1 MLIVN
6 ADDLGRSAQ
15 ETDAALAGHALGRV
29 TSASAMVFMAD
40 SERAAAA
47 ARQAKLPVGLHL
59 NLSEAFSGTGVS
71 QGLRSRHDRVRAFL
85 ARSRFALI
93 FFNPLLAADFAAVVQ
108 AQHAEFIRLYG
119 HAPRHVDGHQ
129 HMHLSTNVLLQRL
142 LPAGARVR
150 RSFSFLPHQKS
161 PLNRG
166 YRACVDRLLARRH
179 PLTTH
184 FFSLTQ
190 QLRGGGM
197 ARVASLAEKDVVELM
212 VHPAW
217 LHEWEY
223 LTSTD
228 FQRLVET
235 TQ

>member
-1 MLIVN
+1 MIVN

-15 ETDAALAGHALGRV
+15 ETDAALAGHALGCV
-29 TSASAMVFMAD
+29 TSVSAMVFMVD
-40 SERAAAA
+40 SERAAALA
-47 ARQAKLPVGLHL
+47 HEARLPVGLHL
-59 NLSEAFSGTGVS
+59 NLSEAFSSPDVA
-71 QGLRSRHDRVRAFL
+71 QALRARHDRVRAFL
-85 ARSRFALI
+85 ARSRFALLI
-93 FFNPLLAADFAAVVQ
+93 FNPLLAADFAAVVQ
-108 AQHAEFIRLYG
+108 AQCSEFTRLYG

-129 HMHLSTNVLLQRL
+129 HMHLSTNVLVQRL

-166 YRACVDRLLARRH
+166 YRAFIDRLLARRH
-179 PLTTH
+179 PLTAH

-197 ARVASLAEKDVVELM
+197 ARVASLAEQDVVELM

-217 LHEWEY
+217 PHEWEY
-223 LTSTD
+223 LTSAD
-228 FQRLVET
+228 FQRLAERT
-235 TQ
+235 K

>member
-6 ADDLGRSAQ
+6 ADDLGRSVH
-15 ETDAALAGHALGRV
+15 ETNAALTGHALGRV
-29 TSASAMVFMAD
+29 TSVSAMVFMAD
-40 SERAAAA
+40 SERAAAL
-47 ARQAKLPVGLHL
+47 ARETNLPVGLHL
-59 NLSEAFSGTGVS
+59 NLSEAFSGPGVG
-71 QGLRSRHDRVRAFL
+71 QALRARHDRVRTFL
-85 ARSRFALI
+85 ARGRFALLV
-93 FFNPLLAADFAAVVQ
+93 FNPLLATDFAAVVQ
-108 AQHAEFIRLYG
+108 AQYAEFARLYG

-142 LPAGARVR
+142 LPAGERVR

-166 YRACVDRLLARRH
+166 YRAFVDRLLARRH

-197 ARVASLAEKDVVELM
+197 ARVASLAEQDVVELM

-217 LHEWEY
+217 PHEWEY

-228 FQRLVET
+228 FQRLVER